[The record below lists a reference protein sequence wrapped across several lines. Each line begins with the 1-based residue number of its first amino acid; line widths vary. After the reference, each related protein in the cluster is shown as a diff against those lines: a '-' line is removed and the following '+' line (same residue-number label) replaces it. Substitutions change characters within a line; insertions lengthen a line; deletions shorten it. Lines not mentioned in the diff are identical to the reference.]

1 MYDGIGSRIAS
12 VSFGMIFITGTD
24 TEIGKTTCTA
34 ALVHAATQRGLR
46 AAGLKPVAAGQELI
60 AGHWVNEDVALL
72 HAAQSVGLSE
82 AEVGP
87 IQLRTP
93 CAPHLAARLEG
104 RPITREAVLAA
115 VAAPLPRLNLAL
127 VEGVGGFRVPLD
139 EAAGW
144 DSADLA
150 VDLHR
155 LHGAGVVLIVGLRL
169 GCINHALLTAEAIQA
184 RGLPLLGW
192 VGNTVDGQML
202 QHSENLA
209 TLRALL
215 PAPCL
220 GQVPRLEHPT
230 PAAVAS
236 FFDAAALDGLL
247 I

>member
-1 MYDGIGSRIAS
+1 MSL
-12 VSFGMIFITGTD
+12 FFITGTD

-34 ALVHAATQRGLR
+34 ALVQAAAARGLR
-46 AAGLKPVAAGQELI
+46 AAGLKPVAAGQELRR
-60 AGHWVNEDVALL
+60 GRWVNEDVAHL
-72 HAAQSVGLSE
+72 HAAQAVGLSE

-104 RPITREAVLAA
+104 RPIRRSEVLDAVR
-115 VAAPLPRLNLAL
+115 APLHKLDLAF

-150 VDLHR
+150 RELAAPVIL
-155 LHGAGVVLIVGLRL
+155 VVGLRL
-169 GCINHALLTAEAIQA
+169 GCINHALLTAEAIAA
-184 RGLPLLGW
+184 RGLPLAGW
-192 VGNTVDGQML
+192 IGNTVDGQML
-202 QHSENLA
+202 QHGENLA

-220 GQVPRLEHPT
+220 GAVPRLGEPS
-230 PAAVAS
+230 PGVVAS
-236 FFDAAALDGLL
+236 HLEAEALDRLL
-247 I
+247 KLKDSE